1 MALFWSGVESQ
12 QVYHAFTVD
21 PTALVTFALPASKE
35 SLDSGTIAAECSYRI
50 RINSTDTRTEDN
62 DNCSHA
68 ILLACPTNGPLEYES
83 PLRFHLLQEPVWN
96 LFQYAI
102 ILVISG
108 CLVFGMHRC
117 GRTRIAS
124 GKDIGIFLR
133 VFCHR
138 LDHQDSH
145 KKIGTDDRINFIGK
159 QVKAVTH
166 FFKYFN
172 TRKQQCGKDGAT
184 LLSWTYCF
192 GFVMASM
199 VILVI
204 TDTKGQVNLTTVL
217 LLMFFIF
224 IVSIVNFFSHI
235 KKNELRGHCSEK
247 TLFIKMDRSKFNPE
261 ENPMYFLLQ
270 KVPRAT
276 DINPIRNVAKL
287 EALEEQLQVAK
298 ETKKMLQDATGL
310 ENNNKI
316 AQYSRKIAELD
327 KDIGKEVAALKRK
340 INYSAFITF
349 KTYKDALDAKNQL
362 GSQGMKVEWAP
373 PVQDCQWSKLHD
385 NGTWCSV
392 LSFSLNLVT
401 YIVRALVVVLGTSI
415 MIWLFETFP
424 PKNDI
429 IRDQLRPI
437 MTMICMGIS
446 FILGTTHTNSQ
457 SGLFWSALVEMIL
470 TEIILPSFS
479 LMDPHE
485 LLLWL
490 TTSPCKFTRILL
502 CSFRQDLGKLF
513 SALIIRWTFIKSA
526 ILITR
531 LSEIFHSVRI
541 KLTARCNEENSVLYR
556 RRTVNY
562 DIGLRYAELQVQAI
576 ATLIGYFSYPPIVI
590 ISAICMGV
598 RYIVDFYNVCY
609 IFTPTSS
616 GPEMHRYPVYCA
628 LTICP
633 WMCVLLFLYIFAYQ
647 PSITEETP
655 LWELITTI
663 ILSSLFFLTV
673 ICWLK
678 KRFFSSPKKIAKD
691 TGPNTPKYASPIW
704 TLYAP
709 NEDIN
714 REISGI
720 TRDHTAIDIEL
731 KDEIIPSEL
740 GKIMKGVF
748 YFFIA
753 FLAVGLVIVLPIRY
767 YLLVPDIQIVSVGQ
781 VELAGPSEY
790 TLEMYQGRLPWAL
803 MNNYCCG
810 RNVGENFGTLNIET
824 QCEDMLIDSVI
835 RSNFYNV
842 FKNLKPNQR
851 LMWTGGYYNLR
862 ESDNFLWVDPTA
874 KTDYRNFCM
883 NQTIIIANA
892 KRRNEDFLYIVK
904 DYRGEGDACWQVYSL
919 MELSGFYDGRPNQWN
934 EPGPRLPFVCKFVSP
949 LDAELLMRRLTPQI
963 AVSRF
968 SQLL

>member
-83 PLRFHLLQEPVWN
+83 PLRFHLLQEPVCN

-102 ILVISG
+102 LLVISG
-108 CLVFGMHRC
+108 CMVFGMYRC

-247 TLFIKMDRSKFNPE
+247 TLFIKMDRSKFNS

-415 MIWLFETFP
+415 MIWLFETFS

-485 LLLWL
+485 LLIWL

-949 LDAELLMRRLTPQI
+949 LDEELLMRRLTPQI